1 MLERIE
7 PLLAHVVAWEM
18 VAGVALLVAVGVA
31 VVTARGVE
39 VAVMVAG
46 GAVALEAAMEVGV
59 A

>member
-1 MLERIE
+1 
-7 PLLAHVVAWEM
+7 M
-18 VAGVALLVAVGVA
+18 VAGVALLVAVAVA
-31 VVTARGVE
+31 VVTATGVE